1 MGYSV
6 RVLKMG
12 QCDVPGP
19 EVFWMSHWD
28 QWFTLHFYMVV
39 IQGHGKTAIINTGP
53 PADLGPLNE
62 VWRHFAG
69 ERCQMLRQETERPA
83 QALASIGLTPDD
95 VDYVLVTPLQ
105 AYATANIP
113 LFRKAQI
120 CLSKRGW
127 IEDYHAPKWPMHIP
141 RELRIP
147 DPVMKYLLFEAP
159 DRLRLLEDEDEILPG
174 LRAWWA
180 GVHHRSSMAYAIDT
194 PKGTVIAT
202 DSVFKYGNVEQMHP
216 LGIMESMEECFRT
229 YARLTREASIIIPL
243 YDPEVTERFPGG
255 IVVEAEGGRA

>member
-1 MGYSV
+1 MAFTV

-28 QWFTLHFYMVV
+28 KWYTLNFYMVV
-39 IQGHGKTAIINTGP
+39 IQGGGKTAIINTGP
-53 PADLGPLNE
+53 PADLTSLNE
-62 VWRHFAG
+62 VWKHFAG
-69 ERCQMLRQETERPA
+69 ERCQMVRQESERPA
-83 QALASIGLTPDD
+83 NALASIGISPEQ

-113 LFRKAQI
+113 LFRNARI
-120 CLSKRGW
+120 CLSRRGW

-147 DPVMKYLLFEAP
+147 DAVLTYLQFESP
-159 DRLRLLEDEDEILPG
+159 DKLRLLNDEDEVMPG

-180 GVHHRSSMAYAIDT
+180 GVHHRSSMAYAVDT
-194 PKGTVIAT
+194 AKGTVIAT
-202 DSVFKYGNVEQMHP
+202 DAVFKYGNVEEPHP
-216 LGIMESMEECFRT
+216 LGIMESMEECFAT
-229 YARLTREASIIIPL
+229 YARLSRDASVVLPL
-243 YDPEVTERFPGG
+243 YDPEVFDRFPGG
-255 IVVEAEGGRA
+255 HIA

>member
-1 MGYSV
+1 MNYSV

-28 QWFTLHFYMVV
+28 QWFTLYFFMVV
-39 IQGHGKTAIINTGP
+39 IQGGGKTAIINTGP

-62 VWRHFAG
+62 VWKHFAG
-69 ERCQMLRQETERPA
+69 ERCQMRRQESERPEA
-83 QALASIGLTPDD
+83 ALASIGVKPED
-95 VDYVLVTPLQ
+95 VDFVLLTPLQ
-105 AYATANIP
+105 AYATANVT
-113 LFRKAQI
+113 LFPRATV
-120 CLSKRGW
+120 CLSRRGW
-127 IEDYHAPKWPMHIP
+127 IEDYHVPKWPMHIP

-147 DPVMKYLLFEAP
+147 DPVAKYLMFEAQEK
-159 DRLRLLEDEDEILPG
+159 LRLLDDEEEILPG

-194 PKGTVIAT
+194 DRGTVIAT
-202 DSVFKYGNVEQMHP
+202 DAVFNYGNVEENHP

-229 YARLTREASIIIPL
+229 YERLRREAAIVLPL
-243 YDPEVTERFPGG
+243 YDPAVLERFPGG
-255 IVVEAEGGRA
+255 VIAG